1 MQAAVVEASSIAHQ
15 LPGDVLRGVN
25 PAIQHM
31 KHPGD
36 WVETWRLVQLQDEA
50 TMLMTGEDDA
60 KPPKLNL
67 LHAMA
72 QFQGP
77 EPSRGEVTA
86 EDTAYLQVTA
96 EIMRV
101 YGGANALNWL
111 GGKWSDTPLMKA
123 CGNGNKF
130 VALALINAGAGLLPP
145 RPIIP
150 PLGRFF
156 FFSPTWDG

>member
-1 MQAAVVEASSIAHQ
+1 MQS
-15 LPGDVLRGVN
+15 
-25 PAIQHM
+25 
-31 KHPGD
+31 
-36 WVETWRLVQLQDEA
+36 EA
-50 TMLMTGEDDA
+50 TMLMIGEDDA

-86 EDTAYLQVTA
+86 EDAAYLQVTA

-130 VALALINAGAGLLPP
+130 VALALVNAGAGLLPP

-156 FFSPTWDG
+156 FFSPTRDG